1 MTDLDAVTAAA
12 ASGDA
17 GALETIYRALAPV
30 VRGYLAVRGS
40 RDPDG
45 LTNEVFVQVVPRIR
59 DVHGGWDGLRTLT
72 FSVAH
77 ARLVDE
83 QRQRA
88 RRPDPAPYE
97 QRTDG
102 RTSPSAEQGALER
115 VAADELAGVLDLLPD
130 LQREVVVLRVLADLS
145 VRQTAEAL
153 GLSEPAVKKM
163 QAKGLAA
170 LRALLSPRA
179 LVNDGQQ
186 GQ

>member
-12 ASGDA
+12 AAGDA
-17 GALETIYRALAPV
+17 RALETIYRALAPV

-45 LTNEVFVQVVPRIR
+45 MTNEVFLQVVPRIR
-59 DVHGGWDGLRTLT
+59 AVHGGWEGLRTLT

-83 QRQRA
+83 HRQRA
-88 RRPDPAPYE
+88 RRPDTTAYE
-97 QRTDG
+97 QGADG
-102 RTSPSAEQGALER
+102 RTAPSAEQSALER
-115 VAADELAGVLDLLPD
+115 VAAGELAEVLELLPD
-130 LQREVVVLRVLADLS
+130 QQREVIVLRVLADLS
-145 VRQTAEAL
+145 VRQTAETL

-170 LRALLSPRA
+170 LRALLSPLA
-179 LVNDGQQ
+179 LVDDRQQ
-186 GQ
+186 GR